1 MLKLILDT
9 NLFRHRELQGLEDY
23 TLSSLFEKIDIL
35 IANANIQD
43 VQLCMNQTAFLEY
56 VKQIENDYQ
65 KLVVEAYSKAYQI
78 MKDSMPVLKLD
89 FRDKK
94 DFSEEYAN
102 GLLARLKS
110 LNVDLIKTIPQKQ
123 DDGMLIR
130 DVVIKTIDNEPPFDK
145 DHNKNLKDA
154 FISETNNSE
163 AKRNGADTYLYI
175 TNNYK
180 DFQNNKVKT
189 DQYYIVGINPEF
201 KETSDRLV
209 SVLKNLMDFGCYV
222 DENVFC
228 SEFIYSKFV
237 RDDITSFLEIQIIEG
252 QFYENIPQ
260 IKKCDDVHYL
270 LEYENLENSLID
282 VKFVILDG
290 EKEHNC
296 GIIYDYSQ
304 TEITIKEKYI
314 RYSDDS
320 DEEVYFNEF

>member
-9 NLFRHRELQGLEDY
+9 NLFRHRELKGLEYY
-23 TLSSLFEKIDIL
+23 TFSSLFEKINLL
-35 IANANIQD
+35 ITNANIQD

-56 VKQIENDYQ
+56 VKQMENDYQ

-89 FRDKK
+89 FRDKR

-102 GLLARLKS
+102 GLLDRLKA
-110 LNVDLIKTIPQKQ
+110 LNVELIKTIPQEQ
-123 DDGMLIR
+123 DDGMIIR

-145 DHNKNLKDA
+145 AHNKNLKDA

-163 AKRNGADTYLYI
+163 AKRNGSDTYLYI

-189 DQYYIVGINPEF
+189 DHYYIVGINPEF

-209 SVLKNLMDFGCYV
+209 SILKILMDFGCYI
-222 DENVFC
+222 DENLFC
-228 SEFIYSKFV
+228 SEFAYSKFV

-252 QFYENIPQ
+252 QFYENVPQ
-260 IKKCDDVHYL
+260 VKKCDDIHYQI
-270 LEYENLENSLID
+270 EYEQLEKSLID
-282 VKFVILDG
+282 VKFTIIDG
-290 EKEHNC
+290 EKEHQC

-304 TEITIKEKYI
+304 PEIKINEKYI
-314 RYSDDS
+314 RYSDDN